1 MKGVIAGLLRW
12 VSTQGEELFA
22 ERRARQVLEQELADA
37 KRELAEAKEEL
48 KSLREREVELEYMHE
63 EAFADIRAGVGA
75 R

>member
-1 MKGVIAGLLRW
+1 M
-12 VSTQGEELFA
+12 
-22 ERRARQVLEQELADA
+22 ADA